1 VRLSLTL
8 QERWYALSRPQ
19 QLALG
24 GGTVLLLFY
33 ILSRKSVRSAVSAAI
48 SDAERAILKGIVK
61 DGQEAY
67 IDAAFNIGLREGVSP
82 YLLMGT
88 LLIESGFGRALTK
101 GSAFGQ
107 TVFTGDFI
115 PRRVTSP
122 DKSGQLVNTSITN
135 VLAKY
140 PLPGVKRVYWE
151 RPKISNIPEFKGE
164 MWVPAHDLRVAAA
177 GGDLQ
182 KAYSRNGGVAGGVG
196 WGFTPWQLDWGSFA
210 PALTAGA
217 AWDPEK
223 ATAEAVK
230 LIKAN
235 IATMKKTTING
246 QPLSPKTLVEAVIA
260 SYNVGAGGVVR
271 ALKEGKPLTSVTAHS
286 NYIDIVS
293 SVANKVGKSIEIV

>member
-1 VRLSLTL
+1 M
-8 QERWYALSRPQ
+8 
-19 QLALG
+19 
-24 GGTVLLLFY
+24 
-33 ILSRKSVRSAVSAAI
+33 SAAI
-48 SDAERAILKGIVK
+48 DATERAILKGIVK

-67 IDAAFNIGLREGVSP
+67 IDAAFIIGSREGVSP

-115 PRRVTSP
+115 PRPVMFK
-122 DKSGQLVNTSITN
+122 DKTTGKPYNASITN

-140 PLPGVKRVYWE
+140 PLPGVKRTYWE
-151 RPKISNIPEFKGE
+151 RPKIGNIPEYKGE

-182 KAYSRNGGVAGGVG
+182 KAYSKNGGVAGGVG

-210 PALTAGA
+210 APLSAGA

-223 ATAEAVK
+223 ATFEAVK
-230 LIKAN
+230 LIKGN
-235 IATMKKTTING
+235 ISAMKKAGLTGT
-246 QPLSPKTLVEAVIA
+246 TLVRAVIA
-260 SYNVGAGGVVR
+260 AYNAGAPRVL
-271 ALKEGKPLTSVTAHS
+271 AAIKEGRDLTTVTAHPE
-286 NYIDIVS
+286 YIDIVS
-293 SVANKVGKSIEIV
+293 SVAKKVGKNIDIA